1 MYDIIIIGG
10 GPAGVSAGIY
20 AASRGKKT
28 LLIEKKRIG
37 GIIGNVSTVTH
48 YTAIMQPETGE
59 SFATRMWNQI
69 KNCGVEIINEEVVS
83 TSLKGD
89 VKSVTTDKNT
99 YSAKKVIIAAGST
112 PRKLDIEGEKPLDG
126 KYIYLNAAKD
136 GERFKGKNIYV
147 VGGADGAI
155 KEALYLSQFAK
166 TLTIIHF
173 EEKLGCIP
181 EFGEKVKSSSNI
193 KVVLNSRLTKVSGT
207 DCLETL
213 EITSEID
220 GTKQVIS
227 DKGAGI
233 FVYAGTVPNTSAF
246 GELELKD
253 GFIPVNAKCE
263 TAIEGV
269 YAAGDICFKQVRQV
283 ATAVADGA
291 VAAINASI

>member
-48 YTAIMQPETGE
+48 YTAIMRPETGE

-99 YSAKKVIIAAGST
+99 FSAKKVIIAAGST

-193 KVVLNSRLTKVSGT
+193 KVMLNSRLTKVSGT

-220 GTKQVIS
+220 GSKQVIS

>member
-220 GTKQVIS
+220 GSKQVIS

>member
-193 KVVLNSRLTKVSGT
+193 KVMLNSRLTKVSGT

-220 GTKQVIS
+220 GSKQVIS

>member
-263 TAIEGV
+263 TTIEGV

>member
-136 GERFKGKNIYV
+136 V
-147 VGGADGAI
+147 SALAAAI
-155 KEALYLSQFAK
+155 FS
-166 TLTIIHF
+166 T
-173 EEKLGCIP
+173 
-181 EFGEKVKSSSNI
+181 
-193 KVVLNSRLTKVSGT
+193 SG
-207 DCLETL
+207 
-213 EITSEID
+213 ISED
-220 GTKQVIS
+220 GTAEEACS
-227 DKGAGI
+227 YFGANI
-233 FVYAGTVPNTSAF
+233 DNYNILM
-246 GELELKD
+246 GE
-253 GFIPVNAKCE
+253 
-263 TAIEGV
+263 
-269 YAAGDICFKQVRQV
+269 
-283 ATAVADGA
+283 
-291 VAAINASI
+291 

>member
-112 PRKLDIEGEKPLDG
+112 SRKLDIEGEKPLDG

-173 EEKLGCIP
+173 EEKLGCVP

-193 KVVLNSRLTKVSGT
+193 KVMLNSRLTKVSGT

>member
-1 MYDIIIIGG
+1 M
-10 GPAGVSAGIY
+10 
-20 AASRGKKT
+20 
-28 LLIEKKRIG
+28 
-37 GIIGNVSTVTH
+37 
-48 YTAIMQPETGE
+48 
-59 SFATRMWNQI
+59 
-69 KNCGVEIINEEVVS
+69 
-83 TSLKGD
+83 
-89 VKSVTTDKNT
+89 
-99 YSAKKVIIAAGST
+99 
-112 PRKLDIEGEKPLDG
+112 
-126 KYIYLNAAKD
+126 
-136 GERFKGKNIYV
+136 

-166 TLTIIHF
+166 TLTVIHF

-193 KVVLNSRLTKVSGT
+193 KVMLNSRLTKVSRT

-220 GTKQVIS
+220 GSKQVIS

-269 YAAGDICFKQVRQV
+269 YVAGGICFKQVRQV

>member
-37 GIIGNVSTVTH
+37 GTIGNVSTVTH

-173 EEKLGCIP
+173 EEKPGCIP

-220 GTKQVIS
+220 GSKQVIS

>member
-89 VKSVTTDKNT
+89 VKSVTTDKNA

-166 TLTIIHF
+166 TLTVIHF

-193 KVVLNSRLTKVSGT
+193 KVMLNSRLTKVSGT

-220 GTKQVIS
+220 GSKQVIS

>member
-112 PRKLDIEGEKPLDG
+112 PRKLDIEGEKPFDG

-166 TLTIIHF
+166 TLTVIHF

-193 KVVLNSRLTKVSGT
+193 KVMLNSRLTKVSGT

-220 GTKQVIS
+220 GSKQVIS

>member
-99 YSAKKVIIAAGST
+99 YSAKKVVIAAGST

-166 TLTIIHF
+166 TLTVIHF

-193 KVVLNSRLTKVSGT
+193 KVMLNSRLTKVSGI

-220 GTKQVIS
+220 GSKQVIS

>member
-126 KYIYLNAAKD
+126 KYIYLNAAND

-193 KVVLNSRLTKVSGT
+193 KVMLNSRLTKVSGT

>member
-181 EFGEKVKSSSNI
+181 EFSEKVKSSSNI
-193 KVVLNSRLTKVSGT
+193 KVMLNSRLTKVSGT

-220 GTKQVIS
+220 GSKQVIS

>member
-193 KVVLNSRLTKVSGT
+193 KVMLNSRMTKVSGT

-213 EITSEID
+213 EITSKID

>member
-20 AASRGKKT
+20 ASSRGKKT

-193 KVVLNSRLTKVSGT
+193 KVMLNSRLTKVSGT

-213 EITSEID
+213 EVTSEID
-220 GTKQVIS
+220 GTKQAIS

>member
-181 EFGEKVKSSSNI
+181 EFGERVKSSSNI
-193 KVVLNSRLTKVSGT
+193 KVMLNSRLTKVSGT

-220 GTKQVIS
+220 GTKQAIS

>member
-193 KVVLNSRLTKVSGT
+193 KVMLNSRLTKVSGT

>member
-89 VKSVTTDKNT
+89 VKSVTTDKST

-112 PRKLDIEGEKPLDG
+112 PRKLDIEGEKSLDG

-220 GTKQVIS
+220 GSKQVIS

-291 VAAINASI
+291 VAAINASM

>member
-166 TLTIIHF
+166 TLTVIHF

-193 KVVLNSRLTKVSGT
+193 KVMLNSRLTKVSGT

-233 FVYAGTVPNTSAF
+233 FVYAGTEPNTSAF

>member
-89 VKSVTTDKNT
+89 VKSVTTDKNA

-166 TLTIIHF
+166 TLTVIHF

-193 KVVLNSRLTKVSGT
+193 KVMLNSRLTKVSGT

-213 EITSEID
+213 EVTSEID
-220 GTKQVIS
+220 GSKQVIS

>member
-193 KVVLNSRLTKVSGT
+193 KVMLNSRMTKVSGT

>member
-89 VKSVTTDKNT
+89 VKSVTTDKNA

-193 KVVLNSRLTKVSGT
+193 KVMLNSRLTKVSGT

-213 EITSEID
+213 EITIEID
-220 GTKQVIS
+220 GSKQVIS

>member
-1 MYDIIIIGG
+1 MHDIIIIGG

-193 KVVLNSRLTKVSGT
+193 KVMLNSRLTKVSGT

-220 GTKQVIS
+220 GSKQAIS
-227 DKGAGI
+227 DNGAGI

>member
-89 VKSVTTDKNT
+89 VKSVTTDKNA

-166 TLTIIHF
+166 TLTVIHF

-193 KVVLNSRLTKVSGT
+193 KVMLNSRLTKISGT
-207 DCLETL
+207 DCLEAL

-220 GTKQVIS
+220 GSKQVIS

-233 FVYAGTVPNTSAF
+233 FVYAGTVPNTSSF

>member
-193 KVVLNSRLTKVSGT
+193 KVMLNSRLTKVSGT

-220 GTKQVIS
+220 GSKQAIS

>member
-193 KVVLNSRLTKVSGT
+193 KVMLNSRLTKVSGT
-207 DCLETL
+207 DCLETF

>member
-89 VKSVTTDKNT
+89 VKSVTTDKNA

-166 TLTIIHF
+166 TLTVIHF

-193 KVVLNSRLTKVSGT
+193 KVMLNSRMTKVSGT

-213 EITSEID
+213 EVTSEID
-220 GTKQVIS
+220 GSKQVIS

>member
-193 KVVLNSRLTKVSGT
+193 KVMLNFRLTKVSGT

-220 GTKQVIS
+220 GSKQVIS

>member
-48 YTAIMQPETGE
+48 YTAIMRPETGE

-193 KVVLNSRLTKVSGT
+193 KVMLNSRLTKVSGT

-220 GTKQVIS
+220 GSKQVIS

>member
-1 MYDIIIIGG
+1 MS

-89 VKSVTTDKNT
+89 VKSLTTDKNT

-136 GERFKGKNIYV
+136 GERFKGKNIYST
-147 VGGADGAI
+147 
-155 KEALYLSQFAK
+155 KEELLKKLEKNEFLIDDLIGLKAFDN
-166 TLTIIHF
+166 
-173 EEKLGCIP
+173 EENYIG
-181 EFGEKVKSSSNI
+181 
-193 KVVLNSRLTKVSGT
+193 KVVEIQKTPANDILCIKSEHKKEPVLIPFVSELVPIVDIKTK
-207 DCLETL
+207 
-213 EITSEID
+213 
-220 GTKQVIS
+220 KVII
-227 DKGAGI
+227 KPIGGLI
-233 FVYAGTVPNTSAF
+233 
-246 GELELKD
+246 
-253 GFIPVNAKCE
+253 
-263 TAIEGV
+263 
-269 YAAGDICFKQVRQV
+269 
-283 ATAVADGA
+283 
-291 VAAINASI
+291 

>member
-48 YTAIMQPETGE
+48 YTAIMRPETGE

-193 KVVLNSRLTKVSGT
+193 KVMLNSRLTKVSGT

-220 GTKQVIS
+220 GSKQDIS

>member
-28 LLIEKKRIG
+28 LLIEKKKIG

-220 GTKQVIS
+220 GSKQVIS

>member
-37 GIIGNVSTVTH
+37 GTIGNVSTVTH

-220 GTKQVIS
+220 GSKQVIS

>member
-69 KNCGVEIINEEVVS
+69 KNCGVEIINEEVLS

-220 GTKQVIS
+220 GSKQVIS

>member
-126 KYIYLNAAKD
+126 KYIYLNAANDGRGLRDCAGSACTDTCAGRDWACPEICQLEWGCTRDSKD
-136 GERFKGKNIYV
+136 GSGDKWAMAGVEGC
-147 VGGADGAI
+147 
-155 KEALYLSQFAK
+155 AL
-166 TLTIIHF
+166 
-173 EEKLGCIP
+173 
-181 EFGEKVKSSSNI
+181 
-193 KVVLNSRLTKVSGT
+193 
-207 DCLETL
+207 
-213 EITSEID
+213 
-220 GTKQVIS
+220 
-227 DKGAGI
+227 
-233 FVYAGTVPNTSAF
+233 
-246 GELELKD
+246 
-253 GFIPVNAKCE
+253 
-263 TAIEGV
+263 
-269 YAAGDICFKQVRQV
+269 AAHCRHGWY
-283 ATAVADGA
+283 G
-291 VAAINASI
+291 